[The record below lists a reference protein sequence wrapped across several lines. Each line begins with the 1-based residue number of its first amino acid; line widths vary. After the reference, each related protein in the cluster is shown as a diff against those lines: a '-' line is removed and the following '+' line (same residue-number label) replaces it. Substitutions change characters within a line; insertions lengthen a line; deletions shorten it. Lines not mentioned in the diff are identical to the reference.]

1 MRTSLIALIAIAA
14 GAVGAVG
21 VLPGHEE
28 IASVSKNSQVSG
40 QDGSEGEV
48 VGEQVQAGKS
58 ERLPAPRTMPVQ
70 LLAEAGAPSQSEP
83 SRASSPLAPV
93 AGEQS
98 AAPANPTEG
107 GGSGDTSRP
116 SVDASRPSVDESA
129 LRYFAARGD
138 TVRLQAEISR
148 LRMLYPGW
156 QPPENPMAITT
167 GVDSFVQ
174 SLWQTYAD
182 GRYDE
187 VRKAISGRQQSE
199 PGWMPPEELQGS
211 LRLAEARQSL
221 VKASD
226 DKRYD
231 SVISLASGA
240 PELLTCTEVDVL
252 WRVAEAFARTSK
264 PERARDVYAYVL
276 KTCRTPQLR
285 LASMQ
290 KASTLLQPTLLE
302 DLLKLEQPSADGHP
316 EFDGI
321 RDDIARQIVARAGQ
335 DGGISVQGVELERLE
350 KAAEREGKASD
361 ALLLGWYH
369 YRRNDMATAKE
380 WFERSY
386 AKEPNASAAQGL
398 ALTQVALGTP
408 GEAEKTM
415 FRFYGTDQQARAVY
429 LSAVAA
435 LLSQDPPKV
444 IDNSVLS
451 RMAPIVIAARNAAA
465 AEQFGWYARALQQMS
480 TAADWFRLVLSWDA
494 TYEPAAYGLALSLDT
509 LGDKTGVAQIKA
521 KWAGQSD
528 RIAAV
533 GETRPSKDRLAVKQ
547 VARSAD
553 RSAVAEMGSSTSG
566 AVSQTRSR
574 PTTMVALQQ
583 DTGAARTRRAGCSS
597 TLPAGQLSPPEALM
611 RGWCLMDLKRPME
624 AVEAFDRAFSGGDL
638 PLRQDAAYGK
648 SLALLRL
655 KLTDKAAAAAASVPL
670 GKERARELQ
679 LAILADRA
687 VGAFQLGRAREA
699 LIALDQRARLMPEP
713 QDLLLLRG
721 YAYQKLG
728 YVGEA
733 RQIFQTLSDVGN
745 TSALKALADIRANDP
760 GEPHG

>member
-40 QDGSEGEV
+40 QDGREDEV
-48 VGEQVQAGKS
+48 AGEQVQAGKS

-70 LLAEAGAPSQSEP
+70 LLAEAPAPDQSAP
-83 SRASSPLAPV
+83 TRANSPLVPV

-98 AAPANPTEG
+98 AAPVKPNEG
-107 GGSGDTSRP
+107 GGSGETSRP
-116 SVDASRPSVDESA
+116 SVDASGPSVDESA

-156 QPPENPMAITT
+156 QPPENPMSITT

-182 GRYDE
+182 GRYEE
-187 VRKAISGRQQSE
+187 VRKAIAGRQQSE

-290 KASTLLQPTLLE
+290 KASTLLQPALLE

-335 DGGISVQGVELERLE
+335 DAGIAVQGVELERLE

-380 WFERSY
+380 WFDRSY
-386 AKEPNASAAQGL
+386 AKEPIASAAQGL

-408 GEAEKTM
+408 GEAENTM
-415 FRFYGTDQQARAVY
+415 FRFYGADQQARAVY

-435 LLSQDPPKV
+435 LLSQEPPKV
-444 IDNSVLS
+444 IDNGVLS
-451 RMAPIVIAARNAAA
+451 RMAPVVIAARNSAA

-533 GETRPSKDRLAVKQ
+533 GEIRPSRDRVAEKQAV
-547 VARSAD
+547 RSPD
-553 RSAVAEMGSSTSG
+553 RPAVAETGSSTSE
-566 AVSQTRSR
+566 AVSRTRSR
-574 PTTMVALQQ
+574 PTMVALQQ
-583 DTGAARTRRAGCSS
+583 NTGAAAARRSGCSS

-638 PLRQDAAYGK
+638 TLRQDAAYGK

-699 LIALDQRARLMPEP
+699 LIALDQRARLMAEP

-733 RQIFQTLSDVGN
+733 RQIFETLSDIGN

>member
-21 VLPGHEE
+21 VLPGHEDL
-28 IASVSKNSQVSG
+28 ATVSKNSQASG
-40 QDGSEGEV
+40 QDVREGEEA
-48 VGEQVQAGKS
+48 GEQVPSGKS
-58 ERLPAPRTMPVQ
+58 ERLPAPRAMPVQ
-70 LLAEAGAPSQSEP
+70 LLAEAGTPDQSAPT
-83 SRASSPLAPV
+83 RASSPLVPV

-98 AAPANPTEG
+98 AAPVKPTEG
-107 GGSGDTSRP
+107 GGSGETSRP

-156 QPPENPMAITT
+156 QPPENPMSITT

-187 VRKAISGRQQSE
+187 VRKAIAGRQQSE
-199 PGWMPPEELQGS
+199 PGWMPPEELLGS

-290 KASTLLQPTLLE
+290 KASTLLQPALLE
-302 DLLKLEQPSADGHP
+302 DLLKLEQPSADGQP

-335 DGGISVQGVELERLE
+335 DAGIAVQGVELERLE

-444 IDNSVLS
+444 IDNGVLS
-451 RMAPIVIAARNAAA
+451 RMAPVVIAARNAAA

-533 GETRPSKDRLAVKQ
+533 GETRPSRDRLAEKPAV
-547 VARSAD
+547 RSAD
-553 RSAVAEMGSSTSG
+553 RSAGAEMGSSTSG

-574 PTTMVALQQ
+574 PTMVVLQQ
-583 DTGAARTRRAGCSS
+583 ETGTRRSGCSS
-597 TLPAGQLSPPEALM
+597 TLPAGQLSPSEALM

>member
-21 VLPGHEE
+21 ILPGHEDL
-28 IASVSKNSQVSG
+28 ATVSKNSQASG
-40 QDGSEGEV
+40 QDVREGEEA
-48 VGEQVQAGKS
+48 GEPVQAGKS

-70 LLAEAGAPSQSEP
+70 LLTEAPAPDQSAP
-83 SRASSPLAPV
+83 TRASSPLSPV
-93 AGEQS
+93 AGEPS
-98 AAPANPTEG
+98 AAPARPAEG
-107 GGSGDTSRP
+107 GGSGETSRP
-116 SVDASRPSVDESA
+116 SVDANRPSVDESA

-156 QPPENPMAITT
+156 QPPENPMSITT

-174 SLWQTYAD
+174 SLWQNYAD

-187 VRKAISGRQQSE
+187 VRKAIAGRQQSE
-199 PGWMPPEELQGS
+199 PGWMPPEELLGS

-290 KASTLLQPTLLE
+290 KASTLLQPALLE
-302 DLLKLEQPSADGHP
+302 DLLKLEQPSADGQP

-335 DGGISVQGVELERLE
+335 DAGIAVPGAELERLE

-380 WFERSY
+380 WFDRSY

-444 IDNSVLS
+444 IDNGVLS
-451 RMAPIVIAARNAAA
+451 RMAPVVIAARNSAA

-533 GETRPSKDRLAVKQ
+533 GEIRPSRDRLAERQAV
-547 VARSAD
+547 RSAD
-553 RSAVAEMGSSTSG
+553 RPAVGETGSSTSG

-574 PTTMVALQQ
+574 STTMVALQQ
-583 DTGAARTRRAGCSS
+583 DTGAAGTRRSGCSS

-699 LIALDQRARLMPEP
+699 LIALDQRARLMAEP

-733 RQIFQTLSDVGN
+733 RQIFETLSDIGN